1 MRLETFVR
9 ASNIDAIL
17 DWDKKVDR
25 ALRAGAMAV
34 GAKVKIS
41 TIPGYLPL
49 NMDQTMMSQWQNNAE
64 TLLGK
69 ESVGFTGHRTG
80 STDMGDISQIIP
92 SIHPY
97 AGGVTGIGHGADYLV
112 QDYTKA
118 VINPAKAMAMTIID
132 LLSDGASEA
141 KAVINKSKIPHT
153 KKSYLEL
160 MRSFSRDEEFE
171 D

>member
-1 MRLETFVR
+1 
-9 ASNIDAIL
+9 
-17 DWDKKVDR
+17 
-25 ALRAGAMAV
+25 
-34 GAKVKIS
+34 
-41 TIPGYLPL
+41 
-49 NMDQTMMSQWQNNAE
+49 
-64 TLLGK
+64 
-69 ESVGFTGHRTG
+69 
-80 STDMGDISQIIP
+80 MGDISQIIP

-132 LLSDGASEA
+132 LLSDGASVA